1 MANKKSIDNEIVEVK
16 EVNKFS
22 KKQILSSKRFKD
34 RIDAVGAILEDDKV
48 YSIEEVE
55 NLYKEFMEGEVH

>member
-1 MANKKSIDNEIVEVK
+1 MAKNKSIDNEIVEVK
-16 EVNKFS
+16 EVNRFS
-22 KKQILSSKRFKD
+22 KKQILSSKSFKD
-34 RIDAVGAILEDDKV
+34 RRDAVGAILEDDKV